1 MHKMKTSKEFIGI
14 QIKMKRQEKKMT
26 QTQLANLLFIDRQ
39 YVWRLENGKIN
50 LTMNYLD
57 KVLLAL
63 NTTYVDFFKV

>member
-1 MHKMKTSKEFIGI
+1 
-14 QIKMKRQEKKMT
+14 MKRQEKKMT
-26 QTQLANLLFIDRQ
+26 QTQLANLLFVDRQ

-63 NTTYVDFFKV
+63 NTTYVDFFTV